1 MKVHITNIYG
11 HSSVSTALKAQNR
24 TADLAREVL
33 NFNEL
38 GIYCYQVNSDSPE
51 MLSTRLDG
59 IIAPVGH
66 GDIVIFQYP
75 TWNDIRFDKGLINRI
90 SHYRG
95 LKKIFFVHDIL
106 SLMFE
111 SNRCHLK
118 EHIAFFNQADL
129 IILPSQRMLDFLYA
143 EGLSVKKAVI
153 QKMWDFPVAI
163 DQTVIPAFRKVINFA
178 GNPDLLKFEFV
189 KDWNYD
195 GVELR
200 VTAEKGDWAQGK
212 KIGFLGWFKN
222 DISLLTAL
230 RKSGGFGLVWT
241 NDPYCGEYM
250 KMNANYKFS
259 AYLAAGIPVIVSNC
273 IAERD
278 TVVRK
283 NLGLA
288 VDSLDEAVNKIEN
301 MSDAQYNDM
310 TANVAVFSELIRDG
324 YFTRKCLTDA
334 VFQLLYD

>member
-24 TADLAREVL
+24 TADIARTVL

-38 GIYCYQVNSDSPE
+38 GIYCYNVNADSE
-51 MLSTRLDG
+51 KMLSTRLDG
-59 IIAPVGH
+59 IIASIGYE
-66 GDIVIFQYP
+66 DIVIFQYP
-75 TWNDIRFDKGLINRI
+75 TWNDFRFDKSLISRMG
-90 SHYRG
+90 HYRG

-118 EHIAFFNQADL
+118 EHIDFFNQADL
-129 IILPSQRMLDFLYA
+129 IILPSQRMADFLYA
-143 EGLSVKKAVI
+143 EGLTVRKTVI
-153 QKMWDFPVAI
+153 QKMWDFPVTI
-163 DQTVIPAFRKVINFA
+163 DQTIVPKFRKVINFA
-178 GNPDLLKFEFV
+178 GNPDLPKFEFV
-189 KDWNYD
+189 KDWSYD
-195 GVELR
+195 GVELK
-200 VTAEKGDWAQGK
+200 VTVDKGDWAQGK
-212 KIGFLGWFKN
+212 NIGFLGWFN
-222 DISLLTAL
+222 DDISLLTAL
-230 RKSGGFGLVWT
+230 RKSGGFGLLWT
-241 NDPYCGEYM
+241 SDSNWGEYM

-259 AYLAAGIPVIVSNC
+259 AYLAAGIPVIVSNN

-288 VDSLDEAVNKIEN
+288 VDSLDEAVSKVAN
-301 MSDAQYNDM
+301 MNERLYQDM
-310 TANVAVFSELIRDG
+310 VASVQVFSNLIREG

-334 VFQLLYD
+334 VFKLLYD

>member
-24 TADLAREVL
+24 TADIARRVL

-38 GIYCYQVNSDSPE
+38 GIYCYDISSDSTE
-51 MLSTRLDG
+51 MLYSRLDG
-59 IIAPVGH
+59 IIASVGY

-75 TWNDIRFDKGLINRI
+75 TWNDIRFDKTLINRL

-95 LKKIFFVHDIL
+95 LKKIFFIHDVL

-118 EHIAFFNQADL
+118 EHIDFFNQADL
-129 IILPSQRMLDFLYA
+129 IILPSQRMADFLYA
-143 EGLSVKKAVI
+143 EGLTIKKIVI

-163 DQTVIPAFRKVINFA
+163 DQTSLPEFRKVINFA
-178 GNPDLLKFEFV
+178 GNPDLQKFEFV

-195 GVELR
+195 AVELR
-200 VTAEKGDWAQGK
+200 VTVDKGDWALGK
-212 KIGFLGWFKN
+212 NISFLGWFN
-222 DISLLTAL
+222 SDISLLTAL

-241 NDPYCGEYM
+241 KDSYCREYM

-259 AYLAAGIPVIVSNC
+259 AYLAAGIPVIVNNN

-278 TVVRK
+278 TIVRK

-288 VDSLDEAVNKIEN
+288 VDSLDEAVSKVEKMNRKQYDEIVSNVKI
-301 MSDAQYNDM
+301 
-310 TANVAVFSELIRDG
+310 FSNLIREG

-334 VFQLLYD
+334 VFKLLYD